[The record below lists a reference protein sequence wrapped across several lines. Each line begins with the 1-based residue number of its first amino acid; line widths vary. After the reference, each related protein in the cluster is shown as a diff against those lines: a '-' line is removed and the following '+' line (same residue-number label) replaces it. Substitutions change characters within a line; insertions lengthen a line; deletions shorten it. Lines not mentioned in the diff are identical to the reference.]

1 VDETPAVLPDAPPPP
16 DREPRSLLEVGGLIT
31 LAGLAFGAIV
41 GVIAVLDADASVA
54 GFGVGFGIAF
64 LIFFTGATIATALAC
79 LVRQRMQ
86 PVALGAI
93 VASCLAIDLTVLAI
107 WLDIDNEAYAK
118 IAGLAFVWSFFA
130 LVVLGLVLAVV
141 NPQGLAFVLYI
152 GAIATSIGSA
162 VVSSWLIVS
171 ASNDDV
177 VVTEPTS
184 PIGILPVENDSLLR
198 ALGALLVL
206 LAASWFGALA
216 ASRIGPQTLKRTFT
230 TSPSST
236 T

>member
-1 VDETPAVLPDAPPPP
+1 VDETPAASPPATPR
-16 DREPRSLLEVGGLIT
+16 REPRSFLEVGGLIT
-31 LAGLAFGAIV
+31 LIALAFGAVV
-41 GVIAVLDADASVA
+41 GVIAVIDADASVA

-79 LVRQRMQ
+79 LVRQRMEA
-86 PVALGAI
+86 VALGAI
-93 VASCLAIDLTVLAI
+93 VVSCLAIDLTVLAI
-107 WLDIDNEAYAK
+107 WLDIDNETYGK

-130 LVVLGLVLAVV
+130 LVVLGLVLAVAR
-141 NPQGLAFVLYI
+141 PERLAFILYV
-152 GAIATSIGSA
+152 GAIAASVASA
-162 VVSSWLIVS
+162 LVSSWLIVT
-171 ASNDDV
+171 ASGDQV
-177 VVTEPTS
+177 VATGAS
-184 PIGILPVENDSLLR
+184 PVDALPVGDDSLLR

-216 ASRIGPQTLKRTFT
+216 ASRIGDQTLKRTFT